1 MGLLTVLRQQS
12 VKVGV
17 ALALIMAVT
26 GILAPVVVPH
36 DPNALSLPERY
47 CPPVSCE
54 RDGRSHVLGTD
65 HLGRDLLSRIGPS
78 LRINLYIGILGTL
91 LSFLG
96 AWLLVIVRSNRSAA
110 LTTDMPGP
118 LLGVP
123 LYGLAILTYFIG
135 VFISLVM
142 VAAVGPSLMFLIIL
156 AGVFSSLLPMALVYE
171 SIRGD
176 RASSSPVRLV
186 VRRRITLSPI
196 AFSLAFLMGL
206 FFESSMS
213 FLGIGVPPP
222 NPSLGG
228 IIADG
233 RNLISTAPWIVM
245 FPLGL
250 VLVAVGAFSAIV
262 IPVGRTLARS
272 SQINPAVLLPAQ
284 VSTPAGF
291 WRRLAASLIDYALT
305 LVLVIIVAIITSE
318 PASGFAGYILT
329 IVFLTALYGI
339 SVSSPGKRSLDLYV
353 LRPDGSEAGLVRK
366 FCRKALSITLT
377 YPIDCFMIAFR
388 RDRCGLHD
396 LICGTVVVRL

>member
-186 VRRRITLSPI
+186 CPPKNYAISDSLQPGLSDGPLLRVLYVVSRHRRAASKSVFGRDHCRWAQPYLHGTVDSDVPFGACACGCRSFLSYRHSGRQNLSP
-196 AFSLAFLMGL
+196 
-206 FFESSMS
+206 
-213 FLGIGVPPP
+213 VKPDQPC
-222 NPSLGG
+222 
-228 IIADG
+228 
-233 RNLISTAPWIVM
+233 R
-245 FPLGL
+245 
-250 VLVAVGAFSAIV
+250 
-262 IPVGRTLARS
+262 
-272 SQINPAVLLPAQ
+272 
-284 VSTPAGF
+284 TPAGPGQ
-291 WRRLAASLIDYALT
+291 YA
-305 LVLVIIVAIITSE
+305 
-318 PASGFAGYILT
+318 GRILEK
-329 IVFLTALYGI
+329 IG
-339 SVSSPGKRSLDLYV
+339 
-353 LRPDGSEAGLVRK
+353 GLV
-366 FCRKALSITLT
+366 
-377 YPIDCFMIAFR
+377 D
-388 RDRCGLHD
+388 
-396 LICGTVVVRL
+396 